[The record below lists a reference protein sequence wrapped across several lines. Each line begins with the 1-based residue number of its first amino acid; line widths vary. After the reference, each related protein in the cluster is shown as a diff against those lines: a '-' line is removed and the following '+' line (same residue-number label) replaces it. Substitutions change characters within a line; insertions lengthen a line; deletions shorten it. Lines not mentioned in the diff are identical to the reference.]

1 MRCQYCGRIIPD
13 DSAFCPEC
21 GQRQEEL
28 SFHAESSFDS
38 TQESK
43 PEVCPVCGTV
53 MEEGTLFC
61 PECGTPYARSE
72 QQSGTRF
79 EDTEEMPYISSPE
92 DSEELLK
99 VRDEEEFEE
108 FGSQRDGR
116 GDMGNQGNVPD
127 MRQSLD
133 ESYGKKKSKAPIII
147 GVVIGGIVL
156 VAIVIAVLFFVLKKE
171 DPKPSSDSV
180 NTDITEP
187 SENEILNDVDY
198 NLLDEDELFF
208 EGFIKKTENGDYV
221 LRLEEEYTFTEK
233 IFTVK
238 KFCWKMR
245 ETYISINLFFRKECS
260 TALNL
265 IRR

>member
-1 MRCQYCGRIIPD
+1 MRCQYCGRKIPD

-43 PEVCPVCGTV
+43 PKVCPVCGTV

-99 VRDEEEFEE
+99 VRDEE
-108 FGSQRDGR
+108 
-116 GDMGNQGNVPD
+116 
-127 MRQSLD
+127 
-133 ESYGKKKSKAPIII
+133 
-147 GVVIGGIVL
+147 
-156 VAIVIAVLFFVLKKE
+156 
-171 DPKPSSDSV
+171 
-180 NTDITEP
+180 
-187 SENEILNDVDY
+187 
-198 NLLDEDELFF
+198 
-208 EGFIKKTENGDYV
+208 
-221 LRLEEEYTFTEK
+221 
-233 IFTVK
+233 
-238 KFCWKMR
+238 
-245 ETYISINLFFRKECS
+245 
-260 TALNL
+260 
-265 IRR
+265 

>member
-1 MRCQYCGRIIPD
+1 MRCQYCGRKIPD

-221 LRLEEEYTFTEK
+221 LRLEEEYTFYGED
-233 IFTVK
+233 F
-238 KFCWKMR
+238 
-245 ETYISINLFFRKECS
+245 
-260 TALNL
+260 
-265 IRR
+265 

>member
-1 MRCQYCGRIIPD
+1 MRCQYCGRKIPG
-13 DSAFCPEC
+13 DSAFCAEC

-43 PEVCPVCGTV
+43 PKVCPVCGTV

-156 VAIVIAVLFFVLKKE
+156 VAIGNFTPYLGCVLC
-171 DPKPSSDSV
+171 
-180 NTDITEP
+180 
-187 SENEILNDVDY
+187 
-198 NLLDEDELFF
+198 
-208 EGFIKKTENGDYV
+208 G
-221 LRLEEEYTFTEK
+221 
-233 IFTVK
+233 
-238 KFCWKMR
+238 
-245 ETYISINLFFRKECS
+245 
-260 TALNL
+260 
-265 IRR
+265 